1 VFLQNRVSTSWI
13 YRAGIIQLI
22 KQHLKFLKRD
32 QLMTAILIFMLWGIS
47 LAVTQVS
54 WLCLQFL
61 CSPLIGIFFSN
72 YQAGIIYYFYFFI
85 GSQAMSPE
93 YVSSYGLIEQIT
105 ELQDELQ
112 YLQHEVENVLP
123 RERGRCTDELWVVLA
138 HCACALPFPPLS
150 RPQMRHSWTLH

>member
-1 VFLQNRVSTSWI
+1 M
-13 YRAGIIQLI
+13 
-22 KQHLKFLKRD
+22 RD
-32 QLMTAILIFMLWGIS
+32 ILSGHS
-47 LAVTQVS
+47 GKLALLTIPMFTTN
-54 WLCLQFL
+54 WDF
-61 CSPLIGIFFSN
+61 FFSN

-123 RERGRCTDELWVVLA
+123 RERGRCTDEL
-138 HCACALPFPPLS
+138 
-150 RPQMRHSWTLH
+150 